1 MKNIL
6 FSFGMGCAVG
16 GLILS
21 IANLAKDI
29 AEWLVDRRERKKND
43 GHNKNP

>member
-6 FSFGMGCAVG
+6 FAWGMGCAVG

-21 IANLAKDI
+21 IANLFCDLAPRIIDWW
-29 AEWLVDRRERKKND
+29 ERRKEEKK
-43 GHNKNP
+43 